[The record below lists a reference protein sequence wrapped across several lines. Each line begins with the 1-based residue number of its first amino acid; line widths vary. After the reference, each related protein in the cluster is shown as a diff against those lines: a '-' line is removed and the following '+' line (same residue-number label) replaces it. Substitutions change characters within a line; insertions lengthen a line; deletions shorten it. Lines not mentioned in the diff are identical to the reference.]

1 MGGCVSTPATT
12 IRARK
17 KHHRRHRKYNRKN
30 SNSGIIGTRKRNS
43 DARVTDIAVS
53 EFVHTTTTT
62 CRTSEVSNS
71 TFHLTQL
78 QWQHNQID
86 GNVLCQEEAWFDSH
100 SIFES
105 DSDDD
110 FSSVHGDIFPN
121 ISNGQVVQYETSSC
135 FMDSK
140 HKYKEYHEKY
150 LKIDGLNKDGVQDPN
165 GPAVVTTQD
174 YERPSMGKGEDFGTK
189 RKKSLDRA
197 YASFKSVK
205 KEILQMQ
212 EKTQETV
219 FKSVLPK
226 LVNTLSFNDKIT
238 NGPNSAPPSQVKKST
253 IIRLSMKRTSVDG
266 EENEFCSSRKFLR
279 HPRAGLLIPCCTEE
293 KSIAGSWSKIEPSN
307 FKLRG
312 DSYFKDKRKAPA
324 TNVSPYT
331 PIGVD
336 LFACPRKINHI
347 AQHIELP
354 SIKGDRRIPP
364 LLIVNIQ
371 LPTYPAPM
379 FVGDADGEGLSLVV
393 YFKLS
398 ETFEEDI
405 SPQFQDTIK
414 RFIEDDM
421 EKVKGFAKESTVPF
435 RERLKIMVGLVNPD
449 EIVTSSTE
457 RKLLNAYNEK
467 PVLSRPQHNF
477 YQGPNYLEVDL
488 DIHRFSYIARKGLDA
503 FRERLR
509 HGILDF
515 GLTIQ
520 AQKPEELPEKVLG
533 CVRLNKI
540 DFVDHGQIPTLVRVE
555 EDSCSE

>member
-17 KHHRRHRKYNRKN
+17 KHHRRHRKYHRKN

-86 GNVLCQEEAWFDSH
+86 GNVVCQEEAWFDSH

-110 FSSVHGDIFPN
+110 FSSVHGDSFPN

-150 LKIDGLNKDGVQDPN
+150 LKIDGLSKDGVQDPS
-165 GPAVVTTQD
+165 GTAVVTAQE

-189 RKKSLDRA
+189 KKKNLDRA
-197 YASFKSVK
+197 YASFKNVK

-226 LVNTLSFNDKIT
+226 LVNTLSFNDKII
-238 NGPNSAPPSQVKKST
+238 NGQNSAPHSQVKKST

-266 EENEFCSSRKFLR
+266 EENEFCEYLASFLYF
-279 HPRAGLLIPCCTEE
+279 IF
-293 KSIAGSWSKIEPSN
+293 SIN
-307 FKLRG
+307 
-312 DSYFKDKRKAPA
+312 
-324 TNVSPYT
+324 
-331 PIGVD
+331 GV
-336 LFACPRKINHI
+336 
-347 AQHIELP
+347 Q
-354 SIKGDRRIPP
+354 
-364 LLIVNIQ
+364 
-371 LPTYPAPM
+371 
-379 FVGDADGEGLSLVV
+379 
-393 YFKLS
+393 
-398 ETFEEDI
+398 
-405 SPQFQDTIK
+405 
-414 RFIEDDM
+414 
-421 EKVKGFAKESTVPF
+421 
-435 RERLKIMVGLVNPD
+435 
-449 EIVTSSTE
+449 
-457 RKLLNAYNEK
+457 
-467 PVLSRPQHNF
+467 
-477 YQGPNYLEVDL
+477 
-488 DIHRFSYIARKGLDA
+488 
-503 FRERLR
+503 
-509 HGILDF
+509 
-515 GLTIQ
+515 
-520 AQKPEELPEKVLG
+520 
-533 CVRLNKI
+533 
-540 DFVDHGQIPTLVRVE
+540 
-555 EDSCSE
+555 

>member
-150 LKIDGLNKDGVQDPN
+150 LKIDGLSKDGVEDPN
-165 GPAVVTTQD
+165 GPAVVIAQD

-189 RKKSLDRA
+189 KKKNLDRA

-205 KEILQMQ
+205 RRY
-212 EKTQETV
+212 
-219 FKSVLPK
+219 FRCRRK
-226 LVNTLSFNDKIT
+226 LRKLFS
-238 NGPNSAPPSQVKKST
+238 S
-253 IIRLSMKRTSVDG
+253 
-266 EENEFCSSRKFLR
+266 SSRKFLR

-354 SIKGDRRIPP
+354 SIKGDGRIPP

-477 YQGPNYLEVDL
+477 YQGLNYLEVDL

-503 FRERLR
+503 FRERLQ

-533 CVRLNKI
+533 CARLNKI